1 MSFNP
6 QGYPFTALPTNLRGK
21 LQPNQLAVLWVI
33 QSYASKDDQTCYP
46 SLSSIAK
53 FACISK
59 RTAQYVVNQL
69 VALGYLER
77 FYQTGNNGEQSSNLY
92 KVTVWHL
99 ANVPEP
105 SIGRRSKSCTPAPNA
120 MPPTQTLHPPIANAA
135 PKLDSIKLDTNKLD
149 KKNKKEYSEAFNE
162 FWLKYTKM
170 NFTKSVSQSK
180 KLASAEWKKLT
191 NEVKERLIYCLE
203 LDIKERNKLNRGGNW
218 VPMFPDCFRW
228 IKNGQY
234 EQFLELA
241 LAKKDAIVRKPSEK
255 DNPNDLPF

>member
-33 QSYASKDDQTCYP
+33 QSYASKEDQTCYP

-53 FACISK
+53 FSCISK
-59 RTAQYVVNQL
+59 RTAQCVVNQL

-77 FYQTGNNGEQSSNLY
+77 FYQRGKNGEQKSNLY

-99 ANVPEP
+99 VNVPDP
-105 SIGRRSKSCTPAPNA
+105 SIHRRGKSCTPAA
-120 MPPTQTLHPPIANAA
+120 DTSPPMQNLRPPIANAA
-135 PKLDSIKLDTNKLD
+135 TKLDTIELDTDKLN
-149 KKNKKEYSEAFNE
+149 KKNKKEYSEAFNN
-162 FWLKYTKM
+162 FGFKYTKM
-170 NFTKSVSQSK
+170 NFDKSVSQSK
-180 KLASAEWKKLT
+180 KPAYTYWQKLKP
-191 NEVKERLIYCLE
+191 EVKEKLLDCLE
-203 LDIKERNKLNRGGNW
+203 LDLKQRMKKYRKGDW

-241 LAKKDAIVRKPSEK
+241 TSKKDVIVNKQPTKDKSSE
-255 DNPNDLPF
+255 LPF

>member
-46 SLSSIAK
+46 SLASIAK

-77 FYQTGNNGEQSSNLY
+77 LHQKGRNGEQSSNLY

-105 SIGRRSKSCTPAPNA
+105 SINRRSKSCTPAPNA
-120 MPPTQTLHPPIANAA
+120 IPP
-135 PKLDSIKLDTNKLD
+135 
-149 KKNKKEYSEAFNE
+149 
-162 FWLKYTKM
+162 M
-170 NFTKSVSQSK
+170 GSVEPAR
-180 KLASAEWKKLT
+180 ASGRRRT
-191 NEVKERLIYCLE
+191 
-203 LDIKERNKLNRGGNW
+203 DG
-218 VPMFPDCFRW
+218 
-228 IKNGQY
+228 
-234 EQFLELA
+234 
-241 LAKKDAIVRKPSEK
+241 VRRRTWGK
-255 DNPNDLPF
+255 

>member
-1 MSFNP
+1 M
-6 QGYPFTALPTNLRGK
+6 PTNLRGK

-33 QSYASKDDQTCYP
+33 QSYANKDDQTCYP

-105 SIGRRSKSCTPAPNA
+105 SIHRGGKSCTPAPDA
-120 MPPTQTLHPPIANAA
+120 MPPMQTMRPPIANAA
-135 PKLDSIKLDTNKLD
+135 PKQDTNKQDTNKLD
-149 KKNKKEYSEAFNE
+149 KSNKKEYSEAFNS
-162 FWLKYTKM
+162 FWFKYTKM
-170 NFTKSVSQSK
+170 TFDKSVSQSK
-180 KLASAEWKKLT
+180 KLAFAEWKKLSSSIKD
-191 NEVKERLIYCLE
+191 NLIDYLDADIKQRMKKERKG
-203 LDIKERNKLNRGGNW
+203 DW

-241 LAKKDAIVRKPSEK
+241 SSKKDAIVNKQPTK
-255 DNPNDLPF
+255 DKSSDLPF